1 MSKDV
6 RSLEPKAIWN
16 YFEDLNAVPRGSKK
30 ESKAVEFFRQF
41 GREHGID
48 TTIDQ
53 MGNVVF
59 RKPATKGKEN
69 SPAVILQGHMDMVHQ
84 KNADTDFDFDTQGI
98 RSRIDGEWV
107 RAEGTTLGADNGIGV
122 ASALAILTADDVEH
136 PALEVLVTVDEETGM
151 TGAHKLDPKMLK
163 GRILLNLDTEDEN
176 ELCIGCAG
184 GIDTLGTLKYR
195 EEKLAAQ
202 DMVGFRVTV
211 KGLRGGHSG
220 MDIILGRANANKV
233 LNRLLWGA
241 GARYGLRL
249 SVFDGGSLR
258 NAIPR
263 EAYAEFALPKG
274 KVSGYKKHFNALAGD
289 IKNEY
294 KTVDPGLEILLET
307 IDAPKKAM
315 PEATQKA
322 LTDAL
327 AAMPNGV
334 FCMSPD
340 VEGLVQTSSNMA
352 RVEARGGR
360 FSVSFLTRSS
370 VDSSKMEMANAIRST
385 LELAGCKVEQTGGYS
400 GWAPNPKSPVLLK
413 MVELYKQM
421 FRREPHV
428 AACHAGLE
436 CGIIGGKYPEGMDMV
451 SFGPTIVHP
460 HSPDEKV
467 KIETVGRFY
476 DFLKNVLKN
485 L

>member
-6 RSLEPKAIWN
+6 RSLEPKAVWN

-30 ESKAVEFFRQF
+30 EAKAVEFFRQF

-48 TTIDQ
+48 TTIDD

-69 SPAVILQGHMDMVHQ
+69 SPVVVLQGHMDMVHQ

-98 RSRIDGEWV
+98 RSRIDGQWV

-122 ASALAILTADDVEH
+122 AAALAILTADDVEH
-136 PALEVLVTVDEETGM
+136 PALEVLITVDEETGM
-151 TGAHKLDPKMLK
+151 TGAHELAPKMLE

-184 GIDTLGTLKYR
+184 GIDTSASLKYR
-195 EEKLAAQ
+195 EEKLAVEGMA
-202 DMVGFRVTV
+202 GFRITV
-211 KGLRGGHSG
+211 KGLKGGHSG

-233 LNRLLWGA
+233 LNRMLWGTV
-241 GARYGLRL
+241 ARYGLRL

-274 KVSGYKKHFNALAGD
+274 KVAGYKKHFNALAGD
-289 IKNEY
+289 IKKEY
-294 KTVDPGLEILLET
+294 KTVDPGLEILLEA
-307 IDAPKKAM
+307 IDTPKKAM

-360 FSVSFLTRSS
+360 FSVLFLTRSS
-370 VDSSKMEMANAIRST
+370 VDSSKMEMANAIRAT

-400 GWAPNPKSPVLLK
+400 GWAPNPNSPVLLK

-421 FRREPHV
+421 FGREPHV

-467 KIETVGRFY
+467 KIETVGHFY
-476 DFLKNVLKN
+476 DYLKNVLKN

>member
-30 ESKAVEFFRQF
+30 EAKAVEFFKEF
-41 GREHGID
+41 GKKHKID
-48 TTIDQ
+48 TTVDE

-59 RKPATKGKEN
+59 RKPATPGKEN
-69 SPAVILQGHMDMVHQ
+69 SPIVILQGHMDMVHQ
-84 KNADTDFDFDTQGI
+84 KNADTLFDFDTEGI
-98 RSRIDGEWV
+98 RSVVDGEWV

-122 ASALAILTADDVEH
+122 STALAILTADDVEH
-136 PALEVLVTVDEETGM
+136 PALEVLITVDEETGM

-184 GIDTLGTLKYR
+184 GIDTLGVLKYK
-195 EEKLAAQ
+195 EEKTPAGML
-202 DMVGFRVTV
+202 GFRVQV
-211 KGLRGGHSG
+211 KGLKGGHSG

-233 LNRLLWGA
+233 LNRMLWGA
-241 GARYGLRL
+241 GAKYGLRL
-249 SVFDGGSLR
+249 AVLDGGSLR

-263 EAYAEFALPKG
+263 EAYAEFALPKA
-274 KVSGYKKHFNALAGD
+274 KVAAYKKHFKTLSQE

-294 KTVDPGLEILLET
+294 KTVDEGLEILLEP
-307 IDAPKKAM
+307 IDTPKKVM
-315 PEATQKA
+315 PEKEQKA
-322 LTDAL
+322 VVDAL

-385 LELAGCKVEQTGGYS
+385 LELAGCKVEQTAGYS
-400 GWAPNPKSPVLLK
+400 GWSPKPKSPVMLK
-413 MVELYKQM
+413 MLQLYKDM
-421 FRREPHV
+421 FHHDPHV

-467 KIETVGRFY
+467 NIDSVKHFY
-476 DFLKNVLKN
+476 DFLKNVLKS